1 MAYCNKCGKE
11 IDDQAVVCVHCGCET
26 GYAAQNHKPNYDPES
41 GADFVEI
48 LLSLLIPIAGVIMY
62 FVKKDTRPKA
72 AKTCLLVGVITWA
85 IGTIALTA
93 LGGI

>member
-26 GYAAQNHKPNYDPES
+26 GYAAQNRKPNYDPES

-93 LGGI
+93 LGGM